1 MRCLGRALTVGA
13 WGLVL
18 GWTLLISGAQAAV
31 DLSSRMQGV
40 HLTVAVDPKNAP
52 FAFLYENVGHPMGFD
67 IDVMTELQ
75 RRLGFDLTEGR
86 FFPMDEG
93 HALDYLQNEQVDL
106 LIGGLT
112 QREELSAKY
121 DVTRSVYSSGLSI
134 MLAPQHF
141 DVTCAGDLKQ
151 HKVGVKRNS
160 TAGDYV
166 KSVMNAN
173 PVPFDNMMMA
183 YYELS
188 VGELDAVVAERPNIM
203 YFARTAPS
211 FNLRVTE
218 DVFDR
223 YNGEFVFYLKKDSPY
238 TALINAALTQM
249 EADGT
254 TYRLR
259 KKWMGE

>member
-1 MRCLGRALTVGA
+1 MRFLGRALTLGVG
-13 WGLVL
+13 GLVL
-18 GWTLLISGAQAAV
+18 GWTLMVSGAQAAV
-31 DLSSRMQGV
+31 DLSTRMAGV
-40 HLTVAVDPKNAP
+40 NLTVAVEPKNAP
-52 FAFLYENVGHPMGFD
+52 FAFIYDNVSHPQGFD
-67 IDVMTELQ
+67 IDVVTELQ
-75 RRLGFDLTEGR
+75 RRLGFTLNEGR
-86 FFPMDEG
+86 FYPMDENHG
-93 HALDYLQNEQVDL
+93 FDYLQSEQVDV
-106 LIGGLT
+106 LIGGIT
-112 QREELSAKY
+112 QREDLAAHF
-121 DVTRSVYSSGLSI
+121 DMTRSVYSSGFSI

-141 DVTCAGDLKQ
+141 DITCAGDLKQ
-151 HKVGVKRNS
+151 RKVGVKRAS
-160 TAGDYV
+160 PVGDYV
-166 KSVMNAN
+166 KSVMNAT
-173 PVPFDNMMMA
+173 PVPFDNMIMA

-203 YFARTAPS
+203 FFARTAPS

-223 YNGEFVFYLKKDSPY
+223 YNGEFVFYLKKGSPY

>member
-1 MRCLGRALTVGA
+1 MRLLGRALRVGV
-13 WGLVL
+13 GSLVL
-18 GWTLLISGAQAAV
+18 GWTLLVANAQAAV
-31 DLSSRMQGV
+31 DLSSRMAGV
-40 HLTVAVDPKNAP
+40 HLKVAVDPKNAP
-52 FAFLYENVGHPMGFD
+52 FAFIYENVGHPQGFD
-67 IDVMTELQ
+67 IDVITELQ

-86 FFPMDEG
+86 FYPMDES
-93 HALDYLQNEQVDL
+93 HAFNYLQSDQVDL
-106 LIGGLT
+106 LIGGIT
-112 QREELSAKY
+112 QREELATQY

-134 MLAPQHF
+134 MLAPKHF

-160 TAGDYV
+160 TASDYV
-166 KSVMNAN
+166 KSVMNAT
-173 PVPFDNMMMA
+173 PVPFDNIMMA
-183 YYELS
+183 YYKLS

-223 YNGEFVFYLKKDSPY
+223 YNGEFVFYLKKGSPY

-259 KKWMGE
+259 KKWMND

>member
-1 MRCLGRALTVGA
+1 M
-13 WGLVL
+13 
-18 GWTLLISGAQAAV
+18 
-31 DLSSRMQGV
+31 
-40 HLTVAVDPKNAP
+40 
-52 FAFLYENVGHPMGFD
+52 
-67 IDVMTELQ
+67 
-75 RRLGFDLTEGR
+75 
-86 FFPMDEG
+86 
-93 HALDYLQNEQVDL
+93 
-106 LIGGLT
+106 
-112 QREELSAKY
+112 
-121 DVTRSVYSSGLSI
+121 TRSVYSSGFSI

-141 DVTCAGDLKQ
+141 DITCAGDLKKR
-151 HKVGVKRNS
+151 KVGVKRAS
-160 TAGDYV
+160 SVGDYV
-166 KSVMNAN
+166 KSVMNAT
-173 PVPFDNMMMA
+173 PVPFDNMMLA

-203 YFARTAPS
+203 FFARTAPS

-223 YNGEFVFYLKKDSPY
+223 YNGEFVFYLKKGSPY